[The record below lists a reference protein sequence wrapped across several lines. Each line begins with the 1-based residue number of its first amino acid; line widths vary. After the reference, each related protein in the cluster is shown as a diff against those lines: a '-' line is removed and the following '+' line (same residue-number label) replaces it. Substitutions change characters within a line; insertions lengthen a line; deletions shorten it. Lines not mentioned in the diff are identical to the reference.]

1 MQDAIVV
8 GAGMAGSA
16 AALKLSRAGIR
27 SVVFEARDRVG
38 GRGYLKPFGGEGEA
52 LEYGGAWITP
62 THGRIRSL
70 VKELGLALR
79 PRHPVTRRLWLRDGE
94 IHDSGPTSEQDRA
107 AHERALAR
115 VAADALLLKKGHR
128 EDEKGRPLTGVT
140 FADYLDRLNAPP
152 ATRAL
157 FSAWWTVSGSGDHR
171 RVAASEFLA
180 SCTYADGLA
189 EGMIEVWAD
198 TVVPGM
204 AALAQRMLDAS
215 GATLHLSTPV
225 KAIDQDTDGVSVT
238 TANGTTLRARHAVL
252 AMGVNQMQAI
262 RFSPPLPEGKAKI
275 VAARHGGRAFKLWLK
290 VKGVPVGTL
299 VTGDGTGIEWAFA
312 ERESADGS
320 TLVVAFGIMREENRP
335 GDRAWVEA
343 ETRRLF
349 PNAYLV
355 AYDWN
360 DWLNDAYANGTWVA
374 APAGLEDLLE
384 AHAWRPEG
392 RVLFA
397 SSDYAREQAGW
408 FEAAVISGE
417 DAAQAII
424 DCMKGTAA

>member
-312 ERESADGS
+312 ERERGRLDARRGLRHHARGEPAGRSRVGRGRDAKTVPECVPRG
-320 TLVVAFGIMREENRP
+320 LRLERL
-335 GDRAWVEA
+335 A
-343 ETRRLF
+343 ERRLCEWHGS
-349 PNAYLV
+349 PHRRARGP
-355 AYDWN
+355 ARG
-360 DWLNDAYANGTWVA
+360 ARVA
-374 APAGLEDLLE
+374 AGGPRAVRQFRLC
-384 AHAWRPEG
+384 ARAG
-392 RVLFA
+392 RVVRGRRDLG
-397 SSDYAREQAGW
+397 RRRRAGHH
-408 FEAAVISGE
+408 
-417 DAAQAII
+417 
-424 DCMKGTAA
+424 